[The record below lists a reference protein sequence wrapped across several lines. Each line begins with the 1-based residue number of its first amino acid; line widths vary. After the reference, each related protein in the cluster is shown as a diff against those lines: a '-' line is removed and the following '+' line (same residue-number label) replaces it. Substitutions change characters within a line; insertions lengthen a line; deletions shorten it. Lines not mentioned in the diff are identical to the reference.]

1 MHRSGE
7 NGRRPIG
14 RTGQIAYLILRCP
27 TLACLASRC
36 YVSDVIFIRSLS
48 YGWRSRIW
56 VEYVSL
62 GRRLRHPFKTTIY
75 PKKKKDETASPARF
89 LFDRRLVPRLFD
101 YWNTATC
108 DKIKRYKQ
116 HRKTITKNK
125 QSPLMSNNS
134 SVKRQK
140 RAAARRQS
148 RSGGTRPQSTL
159 SPTMGKTTE
168 IRDMRDSFRN
178 CAIWWHDKSTRGGL
192 ICRHLLLTR
201 TV

>member
-7 NGRRPIG
+7 NGRRPVG

-75 PKKKKDETASPARF
+75 PKKKKMRLLRPPVSSLIADLCLDFSTIEILPPVTKSNDINSTEKQLRRINNPRWWVITAQLSARSG
-89 LFDRRLVPRLFD
+89 PRLE
-101 YWNTATC
+101 
-108 DKIKRYKQ
+108 DKVVQEERG
-116 HRKTITKNK
+116 HRALCRR
-125 QSPLMSNNS
+125 QWE
-134 SVKRQK
+134 KRQK
-140 RAAARRQS
+140 
-148 RSGGTRPQSTL
+148 
-159 SPTMGKTTE
+159 
-168 IRDMRDSFRN
+168 
-178 CAIWWHDKSTRGGL
+178 
-192 ICRHLLLTR
+192 
-201 TV
+201 